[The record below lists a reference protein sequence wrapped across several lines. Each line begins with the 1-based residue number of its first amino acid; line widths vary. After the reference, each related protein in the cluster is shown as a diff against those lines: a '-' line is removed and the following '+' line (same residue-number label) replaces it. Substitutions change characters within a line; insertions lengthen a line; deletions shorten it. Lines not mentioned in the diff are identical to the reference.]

1 MKMKKLVF
9 LPLIFMAL
17 FVSCKKNDIPPIDTT
32 PPVDTTLTP
41 AMARDSLYYIMKDW
55 YLWYNLMPTVTKED
69 YPDAYTLL
77 DAMMYK
83 TLDRWS
89 YILTAEEYNA
99 QMTGT
104 FVGHGFRIGFDGT
117 NARIAMIYSNS
128 PLYAQGVRRG
138 WIVKTINGTAVAPI
152 LQSGDA
158 AAYSAMIKPSQAG
171 ITNAFVF
178 TRPDG
183 TDLSISSTKASFTM
197 NTVLLADTL
206 RLSSGVAGHLVFD
219 SFFNPA
225 PTELANAF
233 AYFQSIGIKD
243 LILDLRYN
251 SGGDLYI
258 AQTLASYIAGNA
270 RQGITF
276 AKLSYN
282 DKQQAWNRTIPFRTS
297 SHSLSLPTPRLVVI
311 TTRSTASAS
320 EDVMNSLKPFFNVVT
335 IGDTTNGKPTGMNG
349 WDIEN
354 TYYMFPVTFKVVN
367 SLGNGEFFGGFAPAK
382 VLADDI
388 TRDFND
394 RQELCLKEA
403 IHYLETGSVSTTK
416 SIGSPVRYK
425 QFSEKP
431 EWMNNAIIM
440 SK

>member
-1 MKMKKLVF
+1 MKKLLF
-9 LPLIFMAL
+9 LPLIFMVL
-17 FVSCKKNDIPPIDTT
+17 FLSCKKNDVPPS
-32 PPVDTTLTP
+32 LTP

-55 YLWYNLMPTVTKED
+55 YLWYNLMPVVTKED
-69 YPDAYTLL
+69 YPDAYKLL
-77 DAMMYK
+77 DAMKYK
-83 TLDRWS
+83 ALDRWS

-104 FVGHGFRIGFDGT
+104 FVGHGFRIGLDGN

-138 WIVKTINGTAVAPI
+138 WIVKTINGTPVAPI
-152 LQSGDA
+152 LQRTDA
-158 AAYSAMIKPSQAG
+158 GASAAYSALIQPSQAG

-183 TDLSISSTKASFTM
+183 TDFSVSSTKASFTM

-206 RLSSGVAGHLVFD
+206 HLSSGVAGHLVFD

-225 PTELANAF
+225 PTELGNAF
-233 AYFQSIGIKD
+233 AYFQSMGIKD

-258 AQTLASYIAGNA
+258 AQTLASYIAGNT

-282 DKQQAWNRTIPFRTS
+282 DKHQAANMTIPFKTTS
-297 SHSLSLPTPRLVVI
+297 YSLSLSTPRIVVI

-349 WDIEN
+349 WNIEDK
-354 TYYMFPVTFKVVN
+354 YYMFPVTFQLVN
-367 SLGNGEFFGGFAPAK
+367 SLNQGGFFTGFAPSK
-382 VLADDI
+382 VQTDDI
-388 TRDFND
+388 THDFND
-394 RQELCLKEA
+394 RRELCLKEA
-403 IHYLETGSVSTTK
+403 IHYLETGTVSASK
-416 SIGSPVRYK
+416 SIGSPVRYN

-431 EWMNNAIIM
+431 EWMNNAIIV
-440 SK
+440 K